1 MSNFSGRPAY
11 LQIADDIRSQIL
23 EGALNADDQL
33 PSEPALMQ
41 DYGVSRI
48 VVRQALDVLRG
59 EGLIVKQQGRGSF
72 VRQQRPPKRRVLGS
86 LYSERPASSPFATA
100 AKVGG
105 QEPEWD
111 YSTRRTTA
119 SRVIAERLGIEPGD
133 PVMRTSYRFL
143 ADNEAV
149 MLSTSFEPLAITEGT
164 PIEQPESGPAT
175 GVIPRFD
182 LIGLHITHV
191 GEDVTG
197 RAARPYE
204 SEVLGVPVG
213 VPVLV
218 IERTYYVQDR
228 PVETAD
234 IVVSSDRYVLSYRL
248 PIPPADKR

>member
-1 MSNFSGRPAY
+1 MSTFSGRPAY

-23 EGALNADDQL
+23 EGSLRADDQL
-33 PSEPALMQ
+33 PSEPGMMA

-48 VVRQALDVLRG
+48 VVRQALDVLRN

-72 VRQQRPPKRRVLGS
+72 VRAQAPARKRVLGS
-86 LYSERPASSPFATA
+86 LYDERPTSSPFAAATA
-100 AKVGG
+100 AGG
-105 QEPEWD
+105 QAAEWD
-111 YSTRRTTA
+111 YQSRRTTA
-119 SRVIAERLGIEPGD
+119 SRVVADRLGIEPGD
-133 PVMRTSYRFL
+133 PVMRTSYRFF
-143 ADNEAV
+143 ADDEPV
-149 MLSTSFEPLAITEGT
+149 MLSTSFEPLAITGGT
-164 PIEQPESGPAT
+164 PVEQPEGGAVT
-175 GVIPRFD
+175 GVVPRMD
-182 LIGLHITHV
+182 SIGLRITHV

-204 SEVLGVPVG
+204 AEVLRVPVG

-248 PIPPADKR
+248 PIPERTD